1 MAQKYNGEIINADSR
16 QVYRYMNIGTAKP
29 SAADMASI
37 PHHLFDMIAPDEDFS
52 LAQYQSLAV
61 ERIRYIQEHN
71 RIPFLVG
78 GSGQY
83 LWGILEGWQIP
94 RIPPDPELRKQ
105 LENLAAEKGIDAL
118 YEQLQAA
125 DPEAAQKI
133 DKRNVR
139 RVIRALEVYRQTPVP
154 LSRRQLKQPPD
165 FSSLI
170 IGLTAGRAY
179 LYQRVDARV
188 DQMIRQGLVSEV
200 EELHRMGY
208 GPGLPS
214 LNSIGYK
221 QIGRALRHEI
231 SLDEAIRQ
239 IKVDNHRFVR
249 HQYAWFR
256 LQDKRINWFD
266 VEDPIEPGLLHLLST
281 FINTQ

>member
-1 MAQKYNGEIINADSR
+1 MD
-16 QVYRYMNIGTAKP
+16 IGTAKP
-29 SAADMASI
+29 SAAEMALI
-37 PHHLFDMIAPDEDFS
+37 PHHLFNLINPDDDFS
-52 LAQYQSLAV
+52 LAQYQSMAV
-61 ERIRYIQEHN
+61 ECIRNIQERN

-83 LWGILEGWQIP
+83 LWGVLEGWQIP

-105 LENLAAEKGIDAL
+105 LEKIAFEKGIDTL
-118 YEQLQAA
+118 YAQLQAA
-125 DPEAAQKI
+125 DPEAANKI

-139 RVIRALEVYRQTPVP
+139 RVIRALEVFRQTPIP
-154 LSRRQLKQPPD
+154 ISRRQLKQPPD

-179 LYQRVDARV
+179 LYQKVDERV

-200 EELHRMGY
+200 EELYRLGY
-208 GPGLPS
+208 GSDLPA

-221 QIGRALRHEI
+221 QIGRVLRHEI
-231 SLDEAIRQ
+231 NLDEAVRQ

-256 LQDKRINWFD
+256 LQDKRINWFN
-266 VEDPIEPGLLHLLST
+266 VEDPIEPGLSQLLST